1 MDYPLIRLENF
12 TIISNNYKLSFYRI
26 KCVGIAALNHI
37 KITMEYA
44 LQNITISYDKIKY
57 FF

>member
-1 MDYPLIRLENF
+1 ML
-12 TIISNNYKLSFYRI
+12 
-26 KCVGIAALNHI
+26 GIAALNHI

-57 FF
+57 LMTKNEDFIYFVNIEEIFNCYYVT